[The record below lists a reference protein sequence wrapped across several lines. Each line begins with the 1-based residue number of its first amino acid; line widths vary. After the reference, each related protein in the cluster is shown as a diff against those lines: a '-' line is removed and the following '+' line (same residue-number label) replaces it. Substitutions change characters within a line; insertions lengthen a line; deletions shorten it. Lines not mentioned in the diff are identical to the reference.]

1 GGGLELSG
9 LSRTLSPVGGVMPAT
24 HGVLGQLVQKGTFRE
39 ILYYR
44 LNITPLT
51 PPPLR
56 ERGDDIILLARY
68 FVRKYADRFNK
79 RIDDFT
85 EETLEALV
93 SYDWPGNV
101 RELENVIERA
111 VVLCVDGVPR
121 PSLSELKRSIRT
133 SSASSR

>member
-1 GGGLELSG
+1 STQ
-9 LSRTLSPVGGVMPAT
+9 RTLGRGVIPAT
-24 HGVLGQLVQKGTFRE
+24 HSLFAPLVQKAIFRQD
-39 ILYYR
+39 LYSG
-44 LNITPLT
+44 LNTTPLT
-51 PPPLR
+51 SPPLR

-133 SSASSR
+133 SSASSRTLEEV